1 MTTPS
6 APLPRSVLGRHRL
19 LAPSASVH
27 VSPLCLGGM
36 NFGDAW
42 SNVMGECTKETAF
55 EILDHFYEMGGN
67 FIDTANNYQAEQSET
82 WIGEWLALHGPYRR
96 DEMVLAT
103 KYSSGYKVFSEPQLQ
118 QSNFGA
124 NSTKSLALS
133 VEASLK
139 KLQTTYIDLLYV
151 HYWDFTTGVEEMM
164 QSLNH
169 LVQQGK
175 VLYLGISDTPAWV
188 VAKANAYARHHGLRP
203 FSVYQGRWSA
213 AERDFERDIIP
224 MCRDEGM
231 GLAPWGALGGGYFKP
246 SRPTEEQQQGGG
258 RNMASVRT
266 GKEAQVSVVL
276 EKVANARNP
285 PVPLTSIALAYVMH
299 KTPYVTPI
307 VGGRKLSHLRQNIE
321 ALTIRLTAAEI
332 DEIESAYPFDVGFP
346 MNFIAGNNPKGPRG
360 PEDISLT
367 KRMGHFDFVKG
378 LEPIL
383 PPAGVEKL
391 SEAERAKVLGYR
403 LS

>member
-42 SNVMGECTKETAF
+42 SSIMGECTKETAF
-55 EILDHFYEMGGN
+55 EILDYFYEMGGN
-67 FIDTANNYQAEQSET
+67 FIDTANNYQAEQSEM

-96 DEMVLAT
+96 DEMVIAT
-103 KYSSGYKVFSEPQLQ
+103 KYSSAYKVFSEPQLQ

-124 NSTKSLALS
+124 NSTKSLVLS

-139 KLQTTYIDLLYV
+139 KLRTSYIDLLYV
-151 HYWDFTTGVEEMM
+151 HYWDFTTGIEEMM
-164 QSLNH
+164 QSLNQ
-169 LVQQGK
+169 LVQSGK

-203 FSVYQGRWSA
+203 FSVYQGRCPGRRLLQASQP
-213 AERDFERDIIP
+213 AE
-224 MCRDEGM
+224 
-231 GLAPWGALGGGYFKP
+231 
-246 SRPTEEQQQGGG
+246 QGG
-258 RNMASVRT
+258 RNMASIQT
-266 GKEAQVSVVL
+266 GKEAQVSLVL
-276 EKVANARNP
+276 EKVANARTP
-285 PVPLTSIALAYVMH
+285 AVPLTSIALAYVMH

-321 ALTIRLTAAEI
+321 ALTIRLSPQEI

-346 MNFIAGNNPKGPRG
+346 MNFIAGNNPKGPVRG

-367 KRMGHFDFVKG
+367 KRMGHFDFVQG
-378 LEPIL
+378 LQPIL
-383 PPAGVEKL
+383 PPLGVEKL
-391 SEAERAKVLGYR
+391 SEAEKAAVLGYR

>member
-6 APLPRSVLGRHRL
+6 APLPRSMLGRHRL

-42 SNVMGECTKETAF
+42 SGVMGECTKETAF
-55 EILDHFYEMGGN
+55 EILDYFYEMGGN
-67 FIDTANNYQAEQSET
+67 FIDTANNYQAEQSEM
-82 WIGEWLALHGPYRR
+82 WIGEWLELHGPYRR
-96 DEMVLAT
+96 DEMVIAT
-103 KYSSGYKVFSEPQLQ
+103 KYSSAYKVFSEPQLQ

-124 NSTKSLALS
+124 NSTKSLVLS
-133 VEASLK
+133 VDASLK
-139 KLQTTYIDLLYV
+139 KLRTSYIDLLYV

-164 QSLNH
+164 QSLNQ
-169 LVQQGK
+169 LVRSGK

-213 AERDFERDIIP
+213 AQRDFERDIIS

-246 SRPTEEQQQGGG
+246 SSTSQEGG
-258 RNMASVRT
+258 RNMASVNT
-266 GKEAQVSVVL
+266 GREAQVSLVL
-276 EKVANARNP
+276 EKIANARTP
-285 PVPLTSIALAYVMH
+285 AVPLTSIALAYVMH

-307 VGGRKLSHLRQNIE
+307 VGGRKLAHLRQNID
-321 ALTIRLTAAEI
+321 ALTIRLSPQEL
-332 DEIESAYPFDVGFP
+332 DDIEAAYPFDVGFP
-346 MNFIAGNNPKGPRG
+346 MNFIAGNDPRG
-360 PEDISLT
+360 PVRGAADVAFT
-367 KRMGHFDFVKG
+367 KRIGHFDFVQG
-378 LEPIL
+378 SQPIL
-383 PPAGVEKL
+383 PPLGVDKL
-391 SEAERAKVLGYR
+391 SEAERAEVLGYR
-403 LS
+403 LQ

>member
-19 LAPSASVH
+19 LSPTASVH

-42 SNVMGECTKETAF
+42 SSIMGECSKETAF
-55 EILDHFYEMGGN
+55 EILDYFYEMGGN

-96 DEMVLAT
+96 DEMVIAT
-103 KYSSGYKVFSEPQLQ
+103 KYTSGYKVFSEPHLQ

-124 NSTKSLALS
+124 NSTKSLVLS

-139 KLQTTYIDLLYV
+139 KLQTSYIDILYV
-151 HYWDFTTGVEEMM
+151 HYWDYTTGVEELM
-164 QSLNH
+164 QSLNQ
-169 LVQQGK
+169 LVQSGK

-203 FSVYQGRWSA
+203 FCVYQGRWSA
-213 AERDFERDIIP
+213 AQRDFERDIIP
-224 MCRDEGM
+224 MCKDEGM

-246 SRPTEEQQQGGG
+246 SSQQPAEQSGG
-258 RNMASVRT
+258 RNMASLTT
-266 GKEAQVSVVL
+266 GQEAAVSRVL
-276 EKVANARNP
+276 EKIANARTP
-285 PVPLTSIALAYVMH
+285 AVPLTSIALAYVMH

-321 ALTIRLTAAEI
+321 ALTIRLSPQDI
-332 DEIESAYPFDVGFP
+332 DDIESAYPFDVGFP
-346 MNFIAGNNPKGPRG
+346 MNFIAGNNPRG
-360 PEDISLT
+360 PQGPADISLT
-367 KRMGHFDFVKG
+367 KRMGHFDFVQN
-378 LEPIL
+378 LQPIL
-383 PPAGVEKL
+383 PPPGVEKL
-391 SEAERAKVLGYR
+391 GEEEKAKVLGYR